1 MVKLMITLKNTVI
14 DFSKSLMMK
23 IYLINELISDIK
35 LKIKESTNYI
45 RAFIIVILIQM
56 IIVYNDSYTRPLI
69 KSISVIPVYYILY
82 ILISAI
88 IKSTLD
94 EIKLENNY
102 KFDGENYI
110 DYSIFEK
117 ELSLKREVATES
129 LTCRILLILSFFY
142 TFFWSV

>member
-1 MVKLMITLKNTVI
+1 MITLKNTVI

>member
-1 MVKLMITLKNTVI
+1 MI
-14 DFSKSLMMK
+14 K

-69 KSISVIPVYYILY
+69 KSISVIPVYYILF

>member
-1 MVKLMITLKNTVI
+1 
-14 DFSKSLMMK
+14 MMK
-23 IYLINELISDIK
+23 LYLINELISDIK
-35 LKIKESTNYI
+35 LKIKESTNYL
-45 RAFIIVILIQM
+45 RALIIVIPFQM
-56 IIVYNDSYTRPLI
+56 AIVYNDSYTRPLI

-102 KFDGENYI
+102 KFDGESYI

-117 ELSLKREVATES
+117 ELSLKREVISES

>member
-1 MVKLMITLKNTVI
+1 MITLKNTVI
-14 DFSKSLMMK
+14 DFSKSLMIK

-69 KSISVIPVYYILY
+69 KSISVIPVYYILF

>member
-1 MVKLMITLKNTVI
+1 
-14 DFSKSLMMK
+14 
-23 IYLINELISDIK
+23 
-35 LKIKESTNYI
+35 
-45 RAFIIVILIQM
+45 M